1 MCGVRNS
8 VPGGINIVSVR
19 VVQFSLKIAIGH
31 VVRVIAGEIKRET
44 RVVVHRT
51 NLNITGFTYNN
62 GTQYTKTNSNTVRQR
77 FSLNFY
83 CPRFLIASESV
94 YNKYNVPIV
103 YRCRQMR

>member
-19 VVQFSLKIAIGH
+19 VVQFSLKIAIEH
-31 VVRVIAGEIKRET
+31 VVRVVAGEIKREI

-62 GTQYTKTNSNTVRQR
+62 TVPTRKYTAIPFDNDFR
-77 FSLNFY
+77 
-83 CPRFLIASESV
+83 
-94 YNKYNVPIV
+94 
-103 YRCRQMR
+103 